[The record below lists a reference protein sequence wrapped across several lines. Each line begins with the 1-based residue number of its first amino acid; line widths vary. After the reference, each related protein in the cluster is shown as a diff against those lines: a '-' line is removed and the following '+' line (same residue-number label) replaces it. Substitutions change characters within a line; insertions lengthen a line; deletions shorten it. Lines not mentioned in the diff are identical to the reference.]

1 MLFWRTYMASP
12 QATCSPEAFLEIVYS
27 RRSIRKYLD
36 KDVPDE
42 LLEKILEA
50 ARWAPSGENAQ
61 PWRFIIIRDKKKREI
76 LGEIAGNASARR
88 FRAEY
93 LSGRMQQRLK
103 DFKSEESRQ
112 RVYRKLLTGEVS
124 RFIKDAP
131 VLIAVVGK
139 LDAWDTP
146 YDTSAAI
153 ENMLLAAHALGLGAC
168 WVVAANTD
176 IRDEVKVKELLK
188 IPEEYTLY
196 AIISIGYP
204 AESPKPRP
212 RIPLEELVFY
222 EEWGKKWKE
231 KKEG

>member
-1 MLFWRTYMASP
+1 MESVQTQPQRTCP
-12 QATCSPEAFLEIVYS
+12 PEEFLNIIYT
-27 RRSIRKYLD
+27 RKSIRKYQET
-36 KDVPDE
+36 DVPDE

-61 PWRFIIIRDKKKREI
+61 PWRFIIIRDKQKRQI
-76 LGEIAGNASARR
+76 LGEIAGNSSARR

-93 LSGRMQQRLK
+93 LSKRMQQRLK
-103 DFKSEESRQ
+103 DFSSEESRR

-139 LDAWDTP
+139 LEAWDTP
-146 YDTSAAI
+146 YDVSAAI

-168 WVVAANTD
+168 WLVAPTID
-176 IRDEVKVKELLK
+176 IRDETKVKELLK
-188 IPEEYTLY
+188 IPDEYTLY
-196 AIISIGYP
+196 AIVSIGYP
-204 AESPKPRP
+204 AESPRPRP
-212 RIPLEELVFY
+212 RLPLEELVFV

-231 KKEG
+231 KGG